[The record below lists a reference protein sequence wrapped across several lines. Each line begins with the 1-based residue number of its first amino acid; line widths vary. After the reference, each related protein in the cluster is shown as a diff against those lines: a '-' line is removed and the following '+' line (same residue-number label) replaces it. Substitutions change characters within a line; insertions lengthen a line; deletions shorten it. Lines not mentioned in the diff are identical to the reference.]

1 MKQSKIKI
9 CLLSIIFL
17 VSIISFPAN
26 AVQDNLYIS
35 IPLGETKCVQI
46 DLPDDSGSTG
56 AGKYRLTV
64 STDLSS
70 NYRNYVITLNSGV
83 ILHKNICFT
92 PRIVDF
98 SSSEMV
104 DYIITVSSD
113 DYGTSRVYSGKVCVG
128 DTTDEECAA
137 RIGGQNGNGQTICT
151 PGEKRCAGSNVEQC
165 SSAGNTWLTVQTCD
179 VGCST
184 DTNACN
190 TAPATKKQDNT
201 FLYTLVII
209 IGILVI
215 VLLLVVYIFKNT
227 KKVSRDYYE

>member
-83 ILHKNICFT
+83 VLHKNICFT

-104 DYIITVSSD
+104 DYIIT
-113 DYGTSRVYSGKVCVG
+113 
-128 DTTDEECAA
+128 
-137 RIGGQNGNGQTICT
+137 
-151 PGEKRCAGSNVEQC
+151 
-165 SSAGNTWLTVQTCD
+165 
-179 VGCST
+179 
-184 DTNACN
+184 
-190 TAPATKKQDNT
+190 
-201 FLYTLVII
+201 
-209 IGILVI
+209 
-215 VLLLVVYIFKNT
+215 
-227 KKVSRDYYE
+227 